1 MKIKL
6 PSKPKYKVIDEDL
19 DFFGL
24 FAKIEKDFENC
35 FMLESLGEESY
46 VSRYSVVGF
55 DPESIISARGNILT
69 TDGESEEVENP
80 YHSLREIMPEPTISR
95 FFAGGLIGFMSY
107 EAANYFESKLELPEH
122 GDFELFKFGVYKD
135 GLIYDTVTGV
145 LNYFYY
151 DNDRSEL
158 IKGYVNKPDID
169 LTGSNTKVEALG
181 HSMTQAQH
189 AEVVN
194 TTKDEIVAGNTFQ
207 CEVGF
212 KTKFEVEGDA
222 LPIYAKLREVN
233 PSPHMYYLKF
243 GRQRIVGASPE
254 LLLRLRQGELESFP
268 LAGTVGRGKDV
279 DEDRKLARKLLND
292 PKEIAEHNM
301 LVDLHRNDIGK
312 VSRFGTV
319 KVRSLMDIKK
329 FSHVQ
334 HISSEIVGIIDN
346 KYDMFDAL
354 AAVMPAGTLSGAPKL
369 ESMKIIQRNEKEPR
383 GPYGGAL
390 GHFGF
395 NGDCIFAIPI
405 RTLFIADERAYAQT
419 SGGIVYDSVPRNEY
433 DEILRK
439 LAAMQKVMDSFTSPI
454 SKGGER
460 GV

>member
-1 MKIKL
+1 MRKIKL
-6 PSKPKYKVIDEDL
+6 ASKPKYKTIDQDL

-24 FAKIEKDFENC
+24 FTKMEKDFENC

-55 DPESIISARGNILT
+55 DPESSISARGNILT
-69 TDGESEEVENP
+69 IDGNSQEVENP
-80 YHSLREIMPEPTISR
+80 YYSLREMMPEKAISR
-95 FFAGGLIGFMSY
+95 FFAGGLIGYMSY
-107 EAANYFESKLELPEH
+107 EAANYFETKLDLPEH
-122 GDFELFKFGVYKD
+122 QDFEMFKFGLYKD

-145 LNYFYY
+145 LSYFYY

-158 IKGYVNKPDID
+158 IKDYIARPDVSVD
-169 LTGSNTKVEALG
+169 KSNTKVTALG
-181 HSMTQAQH
+181 HSMTKERH

-194 TTKDEIVAGNTFQ
+194 ETKEEIKAGNTFQ

-212 KTKFEVEGDA
+212 KTRFRVEGDA
-222 LPIYAKLREVN
+222 LPIYSKLREVN

-243 GRQRIVGASPE
+243 GEQKIIGASPE
-254 LLLRLRQGELESFP
+254 LLLRLRQGELETFP
-268 LAGTVGRGKDV
+268 LAGTVKRGNNA
-279 DEDRKLARKLLND
+279 DEDRKLARRLLND

-312 VSRFGTV
+312 VARFGTV

-346 KYDMFDAL
+346 KFDMFDAL

-369 ESMKIIQRNEKEPR
+369 ESMKIIQRNEQEPR

-405 RTLFIADERAYAQT
+405 RTLFVSGTNAYAQT
-419 SGGIVYDSVPRNEY
+419 SGGIVYDSVPENEY

-439 LAAMQKVMDSFTSPI
+439 LAAMQKVMDSFTF
-454 SKGGER
+454 
-460 GV
+460 